1 MMLKY
6 NVTTT
11 LPWAGRKLDLQSPP
25 EAGIWPQFGNSH
37 SWISGPEGV
46 QQVPVRPRPQSLV
59 DEPAV
64 EEPLPLPNP
73 AAIVVRPEESQTSLG
88 IQADPR

>member
-1 MMLKY
+1 M
-6 NVTTT
+6 
-11 LPWAGRKLDLQSPP
+11 
-25 EAGIWPQFGNSH
+25 
-37 SWISGPEGV
+37 
-46 QQVPVRPRPQSLV
+46 PVRPRPQSLV